1 MPRNYVVD
9 QPVQKPASKM
19 KWIWI
24 GLGVLLLLIILFF
37 VFRGAASQP
46 ATTGNNITGTA
57 PPRPPFLPSVIGGGS
72 IIPIPGILSGF
83 GGFGGSSGFGGFG
96 GSSSGGG
103 GGLLSGGIAP
113 GGILNPI
120 NHIPI
125 LTGGIGG
132 LFGRR

>member
-1 MPRNYVVD
+1 MPRDYVVD

-37 VFRGAASQP
+37 VFRGAASRP
-46 ATTGNNITGTA
+46 ATTGNNFTGTA
-57 PPRPPFLPSVIGGGS
+57 PPRPSTFPPVLGGGS

-83 GGFGGSSGFGGFG
+83 SGFG

>member
-1 MPRNYVVD
+1 MPRDYVVD

-24 GLGVLLLLIILFF
+24 GLGVLLLLIVLFF
-37 VFRGAASQP
+37 VFRGTASRP

-57 PPRPPFLPSVIGGGS
+57 PPRPSILPSVIGGGS
-72 IIPIPGILSGF
+72 IIPTPGILSGF
-83 GGFGGSSGFGGFG
+83 GG

-103 GGLLSGGIAP
+103 GGLLSGGTAP

-120 NHIPI
+120 NHIPM